1 MMRQHKDKVWYN
13 LGFKYQR
20 LGYSKKQKQIYV
32 FKYDQT
38 IPFCFPFL
46 RSQIA
51 STECSP
57 VYYLIKRDC

>member
-32 FKYDQT
+32 LSMIKQSRSVFL
-38 IPFCFPFL
+38 FCVLKL
-46 RSQIA
+46 RLPNVVLFI
-51 STECSP
+51 
-57 VYYLIKRDC
+57 I